1 MIYDLYNFLT
11 SKRFVELLDWVE
23 EILEHYGHILSEK
36 QKIILELIQ
45 NKNIQ
50 DLIKFLK
57 KESFTSINNELYNL
71 ILEELEKNKEEISS
85 EWNFVQNFDLEA
97 PFVNIILDNDIIIFQ
112 GNNKDESEK
121 IKNVEELEE
130 FMKDPNK
137 ILAEGKVYISKGLSS
152 IDKIQGIMNETD
164 FQQEFSTFQKY
175 EKIVQFIEGLNL
187 SLQKLFSMNQIG
199 VIIFKNEIYLIRWV
213 QFLDESQ
220 LISGTKSQKSN
231 VEIMQDFGVKIGIQ
245 LKENLELGNLVIFKN
260 RYEKNEQDSILRTL
274 FSLDQDFFQ
283 SGRRKRKKKNYDL
296 KNKEDCEEFVN
307 EVLSRIESGILM
319 LTNRNITKIR
329 NSKDLNI
336 YVKISLQRIEGIDT
350 VNQRINILRD
360 LLNLDIES
368 DLKFQIIEKLED
380 NYCNFLKEQFKLGN
394 VGNIPSILKSIA
406 KLDLFSKRKNLLIH
420 TIVYLFD
427 SYYSNSETIISSVD
441 LIIKYWNPSNE
452 LIKVLEKPQVVAITN
467 MIIEQMRLQNFS
479 KIWSYIT
486 KYLEEHPYFRSY
498 NIFTLM
504 LEILIEIY
512 HKREGSSDVS
522 FPNTKYLNFF
532 REFII
537 ILNSHEEKIEKSE
550 MEKLIKKFREKIQSL
565 SNNLDF
571 IAYINDKII
580 DFLTFLSK
588 IDKKILSDGILYKIL
603 YKFAE
608 NGPLVMFYKSLP
620 NVGEQIFRF
629 LTINYQNTEMAL
641 EFCVNYVEIFT
652 NSVKLFQDNP
662 TFFKNATKTL
672 NEIKPWLNKTKI
684 QPILLLSIKKKIK
697 ILLNQWYLTGNLP
710 ENEFETHKHIID
722 TWIDFVEYREN
733 LQNMLNILHIK
744 DFIWSCEHFNLEE
757 MNKKYLELP
766 DFVFEMNGQNLLL
779 EMKTILNSIF
789 DDYIQFTIF
798 QQIFSFIQQDIKK
811 LNISKREIKEILKI
825 YNKTLRIALINI
837 VQKGYSHKFKNI
849 FSNIGDNIVLCNKRI
864 FEEIYQHFIAIY
876 EMNIQEGERF
886 NRRIE
891 MMKNSSL
898 YIEKIIPDYE
908 KIVEGKTNL
917 LEISD
922 IFLPK
927 TFLVKYLADLKQGT
941 YFIFQETQKW
951 LIQMSPTNY
960 LTYKSTFK
968 PIKLLFE
975 NILEQNSEDKQ
986 NLEKILIEL
995 KSLSKNLFEN
1005 QRMLGENKKKYFLMM
1020 KNICSKEKYPEL
1032 LNITTTY
1039 LDFIEELADIESLY
1053 YTISGDP
1060 TKKIDTIMNRT
1071 LKITKQYPHFFSPWF
1086 ILANSYAIKEDYPKA
1101 IEAYEKALKYDS
1113 NQANYARMY
1122 NNLLVVYLSQKMFK
1136 ETIELIKNLD
1146 IGIKTFPHISD
1157 IIRRV
1162 EELTGEH
1169 LLGEN

>member
-23 EILEHYGHILSEK
+23 NIIENYDHILSEK
-36 QKIILELIQ
+36 QKIILGLIQ
-45 NKNIQ
+45 KKEIQ
-50 DLIKFLK
+50 NLIKFLK
-57 KESFTSINNELYNL
+57 KESFTAINNELYNL
-71 ILEELEKNKEEISS
+71 ILEELEKNKEEISTQ
-85 EWNFVQNFDLEA
+85 WNFIQKFDLKA
-97 PFVNIILDNDIIIFQ
+97 PFVNIILDNDIIVFQ

-121 IKNVEELEE
+121 LENLKDLEE
-130 FMKDPNK
+130 FLKDPNK
-137 ILAEGKVYISKGLSS
+137 ILAEGKVYCSKGLSS
-152 IDKIQGIMNETD
+152 IDKIQGIMTETN
-164 FQQEFSTFQKY
+164 FQQEFVTYQKY

-220 LISGTKSQKSN
+220 LISGTESRKSN
-231 VEIMQDFGVKIGIQ
+231 VEIMEDFGVKIGIQ

-260 RYEKNEQDSILRTL
+260 RRDKNEQDSILRTL

-283 SGRRKRKKKNYDL
+283 SSRRKRKKKKYDL
-296 KNKEDCEEFVN
+296 KLKEDCEEFVN

-319 LTNRNITKIR
+319 LNNKNFTQIR
-329 NSKDLNI
+329 NSKDLKI

-360 LLNLDIES
+360 LLNLDT
-368 DLKFQIIEKLED
+368 DPVLKTQIIEKLED
-380 NYCNFLKEQFKLGN
+380 NYCIFLKEQFKLGN
-394 VGNIPSILKSIA
+394 VGNVPSILKIIS
-406 KLDLFSKRKNLLIH
+406 KLDLFSKRKSLLIH
-420 TIVYLFD
+420 TMVYLFD

-467 MIIEQMRLQNFS
+467 KIIEQMRLQNFA

-512 HKREGSSDVS
+512 HKREGSRDIS
-522 FPNTKYLNFF
+522 FPNTKYLTFF
-532 REFII
+532 REFIV
-537 ILNSHEEKIEKSE
+537 ILKSHKEKFEKSE
-550 MEKLIKKFREKIQSL
+550 MKDLIKKFREKIQAL

-571 IAYINDKII
+571 IAYLNNKII
-580 DFLTFLSK
+580 DFLTFLSM
-588 IDKKILSDGILYKIL
+588 IDKKILSERIFYKIL
-603 YKFAE
+603 YQFAE
-608 NGPLVMFYKSLP
+608 NGSLVMFYKRLP
-620 NVGEQIFRF
+620 KVGEHIFRF
-629 LTINYQNTEMAL
+629 LTLNYKNTEMTL

-652 NSVKLFQDNP
+652 NSVKLFQEYP
-662 TFFKNATKTL
+662 AFFKNATKTL
-672 NEIKPWLNKTKI
+672 NEIKPWLNKESL

-697 ILLNQWYLTGNLP
+697 ILLNQWYLSGNLP

-757 MNKKYLELP
+757 MKKKYLELP
-766 DFVFEMNGQNLLL
+766 HFVFEMNGEKLFN
-779 EMKTILNSIF
+779 EMKKILNKIF
-789 DDYIQFTIF
+789 EDYIQFQIF
-798 QQIFSFIQQDIKK
+798 QQVFSFLQEDIKK
-811 LNISKREIKEILKI
+811 LNLSKRNIKKILEI

-849 FSNIGDNIVLCNKRI
+849 ISNLGEDIVLCNKRI

-876 EMNIQEGERF
+876 ELNIQEGERF
-886 NRRIE
+886 NLRIE
-891 MMKNSSL
+891 MMKNTSL
-898 YIEKIIPDYE
+898 FIEKIIPNYE
-908 KIVEGKTNL
+908 KIIEVKTKL
-917 LEISD
+917 LEIRD

-941 YFIFQETQKW
+941 YSVFQETQKW

-968 PIKLLFE
+968 PLKLLFE

-986 NLEKILIEL
+986 NLENILIEL
-995 KSLSKNLFEN
+995 KHLSKTLFEN

-1020 KNICSKEKYPEL
+1020 KNICSEEKYPEL
-1032 LNITTTY
+1032 MKITAIY
-1039 LDFIEELADIESLY
+1039 LEFIEELADIESLY
-1053 YTISGDP
+1053 YNISADP
-1060 TKKIDTIMNRT
+1060 TKKIDTIMERT

-1086 ILANSYAIKEDYPKA
+1086 ILANSYAIKENYPKA

-1136 ETIELIKNLD
+1136 ETISLIKNLD
-1146 IGIKTFPHISD
+1146 IGIKTFPHISE